1 MTAFQ
6 QRAVA
11 NQMKHRRI
19 IGIFA
24 AVLLLGAM
32 TWLVMRP
39 RDPMFQRKPESYW
52 FTNITYRAEQEEVDK
67 WKSFGPDGTRILIKA
82 LKKGNGPL
90 ERSYSKLWPKLPG
103 LLRNR
108 LPKPV
113 DSTAVRMC
121 AADMLGRMRD
131 AKMATPI
138 FMQTLEVEK
147 SEGVRVLLIFRL
159 GEYLPE
165 MNERQKKKLFPEFVQ
180 AMQSRHW
187 GMRNN
192 AALALKYYPEQKE
205 VVVPLLVKAVQD
217 PHAPV
222 SMVAAESLNI
232 IDPQA
237 VVNEGVVPILINLLK
252 DPDQQTA
259 MNAARTLG
267 KIRKQPEVVIPT
279 LMEAA
284 QGTNYEV
291 AASSLDGL
299 ADFGAEAKA
308 AVPLVMTT
316 LRHKDGRMRYAAA
329 YALKQIDPE
338 AAAKAGVK

>member
-1 MTAFQ
+1 
-6 QRAVA
+6 
-11 NQMKHRRI
+11 MKRRRG
-19 IGIFA
+19 IGIFS

-32 TWLVMRP
+32 AWLMMRT
-39 RDPMFQRKPESYW
+39 RDPMFEGKPESHW

-67 WKSFGPDGTRILIKA
+67 WKSYGPDGARILIKA

-90 ERSYSKLWPKLPG
+90 ERSYAKLWPKLPG
-103 LLRNR
+103 LVRDR
-108 LPKPV
+108 LPGPV
-113 DSTAVRMC
+113 NSTAVRMC
-121 AADMLGRMRD
+121 AADMLGRMHD
-131 AKMATPI
+131 SKLAMPI

-147 SEGVRVLLIFRL
+147 SEGVRILLIFRL
-159 GEYLPE
+159 GQYLPE
-165 MNERQKKKLFPEFVQ
+165 MNERQKKKLLPEFLE
-180 AMQSRHW
+180 AMQSRNW

-205 VVVPLLVKAVQD
+205 EVVPVLVKAVRD
-217 PHAPV
+217 PQAQV
-222 SMVAAESLNI
+222 SMVAAESLDI

-237 VVNEGVVPILINLLK
+237 VVNAGVVPILINLLK
-252 DPDQQTA
+252 DPDQQIA

-267 KIRKQPEVVIPT
+267 KIRKQLEVVIPT

-308 AVPLVMTT
+308 AVPLAMAT

-329 YALKQIDPE
+329 YALKKIDPE